1 MSQLPPNQPSSYSP
15 SGARYNSLAIVSLIA
30 GVASVFG
37 HVVVPGLG
45 GGVLALTAIVTG
57 LIARSEVRRSGE
69 QGLWMAWVG
78 IIIGIVHFL
87 LLILLVYLIIAG
99 VFVLGGIALLHR

>member
-1 MSQLPPNQPSSYSP
+1 MSQLPPNQPASYTP
-15 SGARYNSLAIVSLIA
+15 SGARYNSLAIVSLVI
-30 GVASVFG
+30 GVASLFG

-45 GGVLALTAIVTG
+45 GGVLALSAIITG
-57 LIARSEVRRSGE
+57 LIARGEIKRSGE

-78 IIIGIVHFL
+78 IVIGLLHFL
-87 LLILLVYLIIAG
+87 LLILLVFLIIAG

>member
-1 MSQLPPNQPSSYSP
+1 MSQLPPNQPSSYAP

-30 GVASVFG
+30 AVASLFG

-45 GGVLALTAIVTG
+45 GGVLALTGIITG
-57 LIARSEVRRSGE
+57 LIARGEIKRSGE

-78 IIIGIVHFL
+78 IVVGLIHFT
-87 LLILLVYLIIAG
+87 LLILLVFLIIAG
-99 VFVLGGIALLHR
+99 VFVLGGIALLHH